1 MNFELIKADKMSN
14 IKKPTTEQST
24 NSKGS
29 GDIVV
34 STNKYLNAY
43 HDLTKNEMRVIEM
56 AVVDARETDTG
67 LSTDKPLK
75 LYIKDFATRFD
86 ITWESAYEAILE
98 ASKSFMKGKSYAYP
112 HPRYP
117 DDPRKNITSH
127 YVQDFAPIIDEGYFE
142 LTFTR
147 SVVDEVSRIDG
158 KNMPYTEYFLTQTA
172 KMDSVYSIRLFQMLS
187 AWRKTLADSGKPT
200 PIYELRN
207 FRYQLGIADEEYDA
221 MSDFKKR
228 VLEKATTEINKLTDM
243 SVDYVQ
249 VKKGRKII
257 GFKFILKNKNMKLKD
272 VTQLEDNDET
282 KYFYKFASESQ
293 ANFIAS
299 QLAVI
304 HELVGNSSYRTTQE
318 AIEAIHKELLD
329 RDKQQKYIPYIEKLP
344 KIKLKKVE
352 C

>member
-1 MNFELIKADKMSN
+1 MPKNIKAK
-14 IKKPTTEQST
+14 TETEQ
-24 NSKGS
+24 NDHSK
-29 GDIVV
+29 DLVV
-34 STNKYLNAY
+34 STNAYINAF

-56 AVVDARETDTG
+56 AIVDARETDTG
-67 LSTDKPLK
+67 LSAQKPLK
-75 LYIKDFATRFD
+75 LYVRDFASRFD
-86 ITWESAYEAILE
+86 VEWQTAYEAILE
-98 ASKSFMKGKSYAYP
+98 ACSTFMNGKKYSYP
-112 HPRYP
+112 HPKYP

-158 KNMPYTEYFLTQTA
+158 KKMPYTEYFLTQTA

-187 AWRKTLADSGKPT
+187 AWRKNLADTKKMT
-200 PIYELRN
+200 PVYKLKT
-207 FRYQLGIADEEYDA
+207 FRYQLGIGDEEYKN
-221 MSDFKKR
+221 MNDFKKR

-243 SVDYVQ
+243 SVDYIQ
-249 VKKGRKII
+249 VKQGRKIT